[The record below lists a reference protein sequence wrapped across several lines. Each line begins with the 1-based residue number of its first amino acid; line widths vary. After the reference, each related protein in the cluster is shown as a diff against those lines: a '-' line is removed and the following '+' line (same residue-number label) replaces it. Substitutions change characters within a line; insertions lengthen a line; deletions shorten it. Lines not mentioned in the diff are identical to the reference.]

1 MLNNKKRLIMKTKS
15 KTATLIAIG
24 LILVLSVALLINNKF
39 KNIAKAKKIVVLTKF
54 PVYVARATVE
64 DINLNFEFSGTVY
77 PNAEVNIASETN
89 GKVVSVGAKLGDYVS
104 KGTLLVKLD
113 DRIRLANYQ
122 TAKAN
127 FEKLKKD
134 YERYQQLYRE
144 KSISESQMEQVQF
157 QYLNAEAQLKIAEKQ
172 LEECRITAPFSG
184 FVSSRTVEVGQV
196 VSPGSPLMNL
206 IDIGTVKVRIQV
218 PEKEILAIKP
228 GEEVIIKTE
237 LIPNEKYLGKIQ
249 NIGFKSDESK
259 TFPAEIVVN
268 NRRNLLKGGMFVK
281 VEIPSIKRGKALLI
295 PREALV
301 GSKTE
306 PKVYVVENN
315 VARLRN
321 VVLGN
326 DYGKKLE
333 IIQGLSDGE
342 LVVVEGL
349 LNLKDGTSVEIVE
362 QR

>member
-1 MLNNKKRLIMKTKS
+1 MKTKT
-15 KTATLIAIG
+15 KTATLIAIF
-24 LILVLSVALLINNKF
+24 LILALSVALLLNNKS

-54 PVYVARATVE
+54 PVYVARASFE
-64 DINLNFEFSGTVY
+64 DIDLKLEFNGTVY
-77 PNAEVNIASETN
+77 PNADVNIASETN
-89 GKVVSVGAKLGDYVS
+89 GKVVFVGAKLGDYVS
-104 KGTLLVKLD
+104 KGALLVKLD

-127 FEKLKKD
+127 FEKVQKD
-134 YERYQQLYRE
+134 YERYQQLFRE
-144 KSISESQMEQVQF
+144 KSISESQMEQIQF

-184 FVSSRTVEVGQV
+184 YVTSKMVEVGQV
-196 VSPGSPLMNL
+196 VSPGTPLMNL
-206 IDIGTVKVRIQV
+206 IDIGTVKIRIQV
-218 PEKEILAIKP
+218 PENEILTIGP
-228 GEEVIIKTE
+228 GDEVIIKTE
-237 LIPNEKYLGKIQ
+237 LIPNERYIGKIQ
-249 NIGFKSDESK
+249 NVGFKSDESK
-259 TFPAEIVVN
+259 TYPAEIIVSN
-268 NRRNLLKGGMFVK
+268 KRNLLKGGMFVK
-281 VEIPSIKRGKALLI
+281 VEIPSIKRGRALLI

-301 GSKTE
+301 GSKLE

-315 VARLRN
+315 LARLRN
-321 VVLGN
+321 VTLGN

-333 IIQGLSDGE
+333 IIQGLSEGD

>member
-1 MLNNKKRLIMKTKS
+1 MKTRT
-15 KTATLIAIG
+15 KTATLIAIF
-24 LILVLSVALLINNKF
+24 LILALSVALLINNKS

-54 PVYVARATVE
+54 PVYVSRATYE
-64 DINLNFEFSGTVY
+64 DVNLKLEFNGTVH
-77 PNAEVNIASETN
+77 PNAEVNISSETN
-89 GKVVSVGAKLGDYVS
+89 GKVVFIGANLGDYVS
-104 KGTLLVKLD
+104 KGALLVKLD

-127 FEKLKKD
+127 FDKVKKD
-134 YERYQQLYRE
+134 YERYQQLYNE
-144 KSISESQMEQVQF
+144 KSVSESQMEQIQF

-172 LEECRITAPFSG
+172 LEESRITAPFSG
-184 FVSSRTVEVGQV
+184 FITSKMVEVGQV
-196 VSPGSPLMNL
+196 VSPGTPLMNL
-206 IDIGTVKVRIQV
+206 IDIGTVKIRIQV
-218 PEKEILAIKP
+218 PEKEVLAIKP
-228 GEEVIIKTE
+228 GDEVIIKTE
-237 LIPNEKYLGKIQ
+237 LIPNEKYVGKIQ
-249 NIGFKSDESK
+249 SLGFKSDESK
-259 TFPAEIVVN
+259 TYPAEIIVN
-268 NRRNLLKGGMFVK
+268 NKRNLLKGGMFVK
-281 VEIPSIKRGKALLI
+281 VEIPSIKRGRALLI

-301 GSKTE
+301 GSKLE

-315 VARLRN
+315 IAKLRD

-333 IIQGLSDGE
+333 VTQGLSDGD